1 MAQRVFASV
10 DLVRLIYSFGDPSH
24 RKFTHDLKWDLR
36 PWPEV
41 CTSRFVERKL
51 NTIDH
56 IYYTL
61 KEFMEEYSTEKLKWM
76 LSTYKRCYC
85 CARHN
90 TSKPMCHMNQVII
103 PEPFVFESHPE
114 ECDCSCRQLSRH
126 CIDILND
133 RR

>member
-10 DLVRLIYSFGDPSH
+10 DLLRLIYSFGDPSH

-41 CTSRFVERKL
+41 CISRFVERKL
-51 NTIDH
+51 NTENC
-56 IYYTL
+56 YYTL
-61 KEFMEEYSTEKLKWM
+61 KEFMEEYSTEKIEWM

-90 TSKPMCHMNQVII
+90 INKPMWSMNRVII
-103 PEPFVFESHPE
+103 PVPFVFESHPE
-114 ECDCSCRQLSRH
+114 ECNCSCRQLSRH
-126 CIDILND
+126 GVAILNE
-133 RR
+133 RI